1 MLQTLID
8 WFPAFIIIS
17 MTLALMF
24 WHDGSGLVALI
35 LMGLGRSGTVRLSP
49 GSRYSPFQPRSTTG
63 SA

>member
-35 LMGLGRSGTVRLSP
+35 LMGLGLLVIRLDKNTSP
-49 GSRYSPFQPRSTTG
+49 DWG
-63 SA
+63 